1 MSDHREQLAEHLK
14 FFGELGVAGFRKDAV
29 WSARADG
36 GADLK
41 VSTTTSGQSQ
51 HYDEVRLRS
60 AERQLDT

>member
-41 VSTTTSGQSQ
+41 VSST
-51 HYDEVRLRS
+51 
-60 AERQLDT
+60 